1 METADRT
8 RVALRVA
15 HLYYVKDVKMES
27 IASSLGISRSSVSRL
42 LTFAR
47 QSGLVDIRIRPP
59 ADDISRIQFNLR
71 REFRVTTYIVPADT
85 GTSTRERTLA
95 VSRYAGRLIPQVI
108 DRGAVVGVAWGA
120 TISEVSKHLVERELN
135 DVVIVQLNGAA
146 QPQSSGI
153 DYVGRLLERFAAAVA
168 GRIEFLPVPAFF
180 SKASTKLA
188 MWEEPTIARVIA
200 LQARLDVAI
209 FGVGAPDSDVP
220 GQVYRGGYLNEE
232 DRAQLVR
239 DRVVGDVA
247 TVFLRADGSSDG
259 IEMNE
264 RSTGPSMQALK
275 EVPRRICVVSDPSRV
290 HAVLAAL
297 RAGLITDLIIDE
309 TSARSVSEA
318 MTLSS

>member
-108 DRGAVVGVAWGA
+108 DRGAMVGVAWGA

-220 GQVYRGGYLNEE
+220 GQVYRGGYLDDD

-264 RSTGPSMQALK
+264 RSTGPSIHSLK

-309 TSARSVSEA
+309 TSARSVSET
-318 MTLSS
+318 MSLSS

>member
-146 QPQSSGI
+146 QPESSGI

-247 TVFLRADGSSDG
+247 TVFLRVDGSSDG

-309 TSARSVSEA
+309 TSARSVSETMSLA
-318 MTLSS
+318 S

>member
-1 METADRT
+1 MEAADRT

-27 IASSLGISRSSVSRL
+27 IASSLGMSRSSVSRL

-108 DRGAVVGVAWGA
+108 ERGAIVGIAWGA

-146 QPQSSGI
+146 QPESSGI

-200 LQARLDVAI
+200 LQGRLDVAV

-220 GQVYRGGYLNEE
+220 GQVYRGGYLGDE
-232 DRAQLVR
+232 DRAQLER
-239 DRVVGDVA
+239 DGVVGDVA
-247 TVFLRADGSSDG
+247 TVFLRADGSSEG
-259 IEMNE
+259 IELNE
-264 RSTGPSMQALK
+264 RSTGPSRQALK

-309 TSARSVSEA
+309 TSARTVSEA
-318 MTLSS
+318 LTLSA

>member
-1 METADRT
+1 MEAGDRT
-8 RVALRVA
+8 KIALRA
-15 HLYYVKDVKMES
+15 SHMYYVKDVKMES

-47 QSGLVDIRIRPP
+47 QSGLVDIRIRQP

-71 REFRVTTYIVPADT
+71 REYRVTTYIVPSDT

-108 DRGAVVGVAWGA
+108 DRGAIVGVAWGA
-120 TISEVSKHLVERELN
+120 TISGVSKHLVERELN

-146 QPQSSGI
+146 HPESSGI
-153 DYVGRLLERFAAAVA
+153 DYVGRLMERFAAAVA

-180 SKASTKLA
+180 SKPSTRLA
-188 MWEEPTIARVIA
+188 MWQEPTIARVVA
-200 LQARLDVAI
+200 LQARMDAAV
-209 FGVGAPDSDVP
+209 FGIGAPDSNVP
-220 GQVYRGGYLNEE
+220 GHVYRGGYLSED
-232 DRAQLVR
+232 DRAQILR

-264 RSTGPSMQALK
+264 RSSGPSLQALRD
-275 EVPRRICVVSDPSRV
+275 VSRRICVVSDPSRV
-290 HAVLAAL
+290 HAVRAAL
-297 RAGLITDLIIDE
+297 RAGLVTDLIIDE
-309 TSARSVSEA
+309 MSARALSEA
-318 MTLSS
+318 ISAPL